1 MKNLFDRPTKKELIN
16 ALHYFFLEEID
27 LNDLKETSNFK
38 LRIALNVFK
47 ILRREI
53 NNEEELIRKFEELSL
68 KLLKKKI
75 YSKEELSMII
85 KDESYDD
92 SLMET
97 FLFELASEKLK
108 VDNPTYLKD

>member
-1 MKNLFDRPTKKELIN
+1 MKNLFDGPTKKELIN

-85 KDESYDD
+85 KDESYDG

-108 VDNPTYLKD
+108 IDNPTYLKD

>member
-1 MKNLFDRPTKKELIN
+1 MKNLFDRPTKKELID

-27 LNDLKETSNFK
+27 IDNLKEISNFK
-38 LRIALNVFK
+38 LKIALNVFK

-53 NNEEELIRKFEELSL
+53 DNEEELIRQFEELSF

-85 KDESYDD
+85 KDESYDG
-92 SLMET
+92 SLIET
-97 FLFELASEKLK
+97 FLFELAREKL
-108 VDNPTYLKD
+108 

>member
-53 NNEEELIRKFEELSL
+53 NNEEEL
-68 KLLKKKI
+68 
-75 YSKEELSMII
+75 SMII
-85 KDESYDD
+85 KDESYDG

-108 VDNPTYLKD
+108 IDNPTYLKD

>member
-1 MKNLFDRPTKKELIN
+1 MKNLFDRPTKKELID

-27 LNDLKETSNFK
+27 IDNLKEISNFK
-38 LRIALNVFK
+38 LKIALNVFK

-53 NNEEELIRKFEELSL
+53 DNEEELIRQFEELSF

-85 KDESYDD
+85 KDESYDG
-92 SLMET
+92 SLIET
-97 FLFELASEKLK
+97 FLFELAREKLK
-108 VDNPTYLKD
+108 IDNPSYLKD

>member
-38 LRIALNVFK
+38 LRIALNV
-47 ILRREI
+47 
-53 NNEEELIRKFEELSL
+53 
-68 KLLKKKI
+68 
-75 YSKEELSMII
+75 EELSMII
-85 KDESYDD
+85 KDESYDG
-92 SLMET
+92 SLMEI

-108 VDNPTYLKD
+108 IDNPTYLKD

>member
-1 MKNLFDRPTKKELIN
+1 MKNLFDRPTKKELFD

-27 LNDLKETSNFK
+27 LNDYKETSNFK

-53 NNEEELIRKFEELSL
+53 NNEEELIRKFEDLGF
-68 KLLKKKI
+68 KLFKKKI
-75 YSKEELSMII
+75 YSKKELSMII
-85 KDESYDD
+85 EDESYDD

-97 FLFELASEKLK
+97 FLFELAREKLK
-108 VDNPTYLKD
+108 IDNPSYLKD